1 MKNVKYHSRQ
11 NLKYVMK
18 LLDVGKLI
26 PHFKIEPIKLWKTLT
41 YFIPDSIL
49 KAIITP

>member
-18 LLDVGKLI
+18 LVDREKLI
-26 PHFKIEPIKLWKTLT
+26 TRFEIRPNKLWKT
-41 YFIPDSIL
+41 YIS
-49 KAIITP
+49 